1 MAEPIETRD
10 AEAGAAE
17 VKPSTCPDCGST
29 TIVEIAYGMPV
40 RELRGESAGGPGP
53 SEGAGQ
59 GPRWYCQYCFHR
71 WPQDLF
77 SELDWAAESE
87 QKYLTEKTA
96 EFATLCVEAAMTPHP
111 EEPSVEK
118 YWLQDNGRRVFLMSF
133 PWGRVRVE
141 RGLHLVP
148 LGGPPV
154 YEASAE
160 AVPGGVDEKKA
171 KRLAQLAA
179 VRFDRKTPV

>member
-1 MAEPIETRD
+1 MAEPIEMRD
-10 AEAGAAE
+10 AEPESPEA
-17 VKPSTCPDCGST
+17 KPSACPDCGST
-29 TIVEIAYGMPV
+29 AIVAIAYGMPV
-40 RELRGESAGGPGP
+40 REMRAESGGEPGP
-53 SEGAGQ
+53 AGAVGQ
-59 GPRWYCQYCFHR
+59 SPRWYCQYCFHR

-87 QKYLTEKTA
+87 QQYLTEKTA
-96 EFATLCVEAAMTPHP
+96 EFASLCVEAAMTPHP
-111 EEPSVEK
+111 EEPAVEK

-154 YEASAE
+154 YEASADS
-160 AVPGGVDEKKA
+160 VPQGVDEHRA

-179 VRFDRKTPV
+179 VRFDRKTSA